1 MPTATFGRKALGLAA
16 TLLLLSSSLAY
27 AGETQEQPVGHLT
40 IVGKVL
46 VNGQTATTGAVFAS
60 GGTIQTAKG
69 SSAVVSLGK
78 LGRVEVLP
86 ETKMVL
92 RFAETSVDAMLDA
105 GRVRLSSST
114 GVTAT
119 VGCRH

>member
-1 MPTATFGRKALGLAA
+1 MTTATFGRKALGLAA

-27 AGETQEQPVGHLT
+27 AGETQEPIGQLT

-46 VNGQTATTGAVFAS
+46 VNGQPATSGDVLAS

-78 LGRVEVLP
+78 LGRVEVLGD
-86 ETKMVL
+86 TKMEL
-92 RFAETSVDAMLDA
+92 RFGETSVEAMLDS

-119 VGCRH
+119 VGCRN

>member
-1 MPTATFGRKALGLAA
+1 MRNATFGRKAFALAA
-16 TLLLLSSSLAY
+16 TLLLLGSSLAY
-27 AGETQEQPVGHLT
+27 AGKTQEPVGHLT

-46 VNGQTATTGAVFAS
+46 VNGQPATTGDVLAS
-60 GGTIQTAKG
+60 GGMIQTAKG

-78 LGRVEVLP
+78 LGRVEVLAD
-86 ETKMVL
+86 TKMEL
-92 RFAETSVDAMLDA
+92 RFGETSVEAMLDS

-119 VGCRH
+119 VGCRN

>member
-1 MPTATFGRKALGLAA
+1 M
-16 TLLLLSSSLAY
+16 LL
-27 AGETQEQPVGHLT
+27 QEQPVRHLT
-40 IVGKVL
+40 VVGKVL
-46 VNGQTATTGAVFAS
+46 VNGQPATTGDVFAS

-69 SSAVVSLGK
+69 SSAVVRLGK

>member
-1 MPTATFGRKALGLAA
+1 MTTATFGRKALGLAA

-27 AGETQEQPVGHLT
+27 AVETQEPIGQLT

-46 VNGQTATTGAVFAS
+46 VNGQPATSGDVLAS

-78 LGRVEVLP
+78 LGRLEVLGD
-86 ETKMVL
+86 TKMVL
-92 RFAETSVDAMLDA
+92 RFGETSVEAMLDS

-114 GVTAT
+114 GVTAI
-119 VGCRH
+119 VGCRT

>member
-27 AGETQEQPVGHLT
+27 AGDAQEQPVGHLT
-40 IVGKVL
+40 VVGKVI
-46 VNGQTATTGAVFAS
+46 VNGQPATTGDVFAT
-60 GGTIQTAKG
+60 GGTIQTSKG

>member
-1 MPTATFGRKALGLAA
+1 MTATIGRKALGLAI
-16 TLLLLSSSLAY
+16 TLLLLSSSFAF
-27 AGETQEQPVGHLT
+27 AAENQEPVGHLT
-40 IVGKVL
+40 VVGKVL
-46 VNGQTATTGAVFAS
+46 VNGQPATTGYVFAS
-60 GGTIQTAKG
+60 GGTIQTGKG
-69 SSAVVSLGK
+69 SSAVVGLGK

-86 ETKMVL
+86 ETKMEL

-105 GRVRLSSST
+105 GRVRISSST

>member
-1 MPTATFGRKALGLAA
+1 MTTATFGRKTLGLAA
-16 TLLLLSSSLAY
+16 TLLLLSATLAY
-27 AGETQEQPVGHLT
+27 AGEIQAPVGHLT

-46 VNGQTATTGAVFAS
+46 VNGQPAKTGDVLAS
-60 GGTIQTAKG
+60 GGMIQTAKG

-78 LGRVEVLP
+78 LGRVEVLGD
-86 ETKMVL
+86 TKMEL
-92 RFAETSVDAMLDA
+92 RFSETSVDAMLDS

-119 VGCRH
+119 VGCRN

>member
-1 MPTATFGRKALGLAA
+1 MTTATFGRKALGLAA

-27 AGETQEQPVGHLT
+27 AGETQEPIGQLT

-46 VNGQTATTGAVFAS
+46 VNGQPATSGDVLAS

-78 LGRVEVLP
+78 LGRLEVLGD
-86 ETKMVL
+86 TKMVL
-92 RFAETSVDAMLDA
+92 RFGETSVEAMLDS

-119 VGCRH
+119 VGCRN

>member
-1 MPTATFGRKALGLAA
+1 MTTATFGRKILGLAA
-16 TLLLLSSSLAY
+16 TFLLLSASLAY
-27 AGETQEQPVGHLT
+27 AGETQEPVGHLT

-46 VNGQTATTGAVFAS
+46 VNGQPAKTGDVLAS

-78 LGRVEVLP
+78 LGRVEVLGD
-86 ETKMVL
+86 TKMEL
-92 RFAETSVDAMLDA
+92 RFGETSVDAMLDS

-119 VGCRH
+119 VGCRN

>member
-1 MPTATFGRKALGLAA
+1 MTTATFGRKALGLAA
-16 TLLLLSSSLAY
+16 TLLLLSSSLVY
-27 AGETQEQPVGHLT
+27 AGETQEPVGHLT

-46 VNGQTATTGAVFAS
+46 VNGQPATTGDVIAS

-69 SSAVVSLGK
+69 ASAVVSLGK

-86 ETKMVL
+86 DTKMVL

-119 VGCRH
+119 VGCRN

>member
-1 MPTATFGRKALGLAA
+1 MTTATFGRKTLGLAA
-16 TLLLLSSSLAY
+16 TLLLLSASLAY
-27 AGETQEQPVGHLT
+27 AGEIQEPVGHLT

-46 VNGQTATTGAVFAS
+46 VNGQPAKTGDVLAS

-78 LGRVEVLP
+78 LGRVEVLGD
-86 ETKMVL
+86 TKMEL
-92 RFAETSVDAMLDA
+92 RFGETSVDAMLDS

-119 VGCRH
+119 VGCRN